1 MEVVLIT
8 GVGGLLGSRFSKWLI
23 DNKRDVRV
31 VGIDDFSGGYEDF
44 VDDEVTLYKRDLA
57 EDDIQDIFE
66 VHKPKYVYHFAA
78 YAAEGLSPF
87 IRKFNYKTN
96 MISNANV
103 INECIRHDVER
114 VIFTSSMAVYG
125 RGNPPFDEDEQPS
138 PVDPYGIAKYGCEL
152 DFRVAEEQH
161 GLDYCIIRP
170 HNVYGIN
177 QNIWDR
183 YRNVLGICMYNLMN
197 GGKIT
202 VFGDGSQK
210 RAFTFMDDINEPLW
224 ESAVSPKAS
233 KQIIN
238 VGGPVSCTILEAAET
253 LQEVVGYGEIEFLE
267 NRHEVKYAWS
277 THEKSEEILG
287 YTYKTKLREGLKK
300 MWDWAQEQPKRPRQ
314 TWDSYE
320 LDKGIYDFWK
330 NK

>member
-1 MEVVLIT
+1 
-8 GVGGLLGSRFSKWLI
+8 
-23 DNKRDVRV
+23 
-31 VGIDDFSGGYEDF
+31 
-44 VDDEVTLYKRDLA
+44 
-57 EDDIQDIFE
+57 
-66 VHKPKYVYHFAA
+66 
-78 YAAEGLSPF
+78 
-87 IRKFNYKTN
+87 
-96 MISNANV
+96 MISNANI
-103 INECIRHDVER
+103 INECIRHDVKR

-152 DFRVAEEQH
+152 DYRVAEEQH
-161 GLDYCIIRP
+161 GRDYCIIRP

-183 YRNVLGICMYNLMN
+183 YRNVLGIWMYNLMN
-197 GGKIT
+197 DGKIT

-287 YTYKTKLREGLKK
+287 YTYKTKLKEGLKK